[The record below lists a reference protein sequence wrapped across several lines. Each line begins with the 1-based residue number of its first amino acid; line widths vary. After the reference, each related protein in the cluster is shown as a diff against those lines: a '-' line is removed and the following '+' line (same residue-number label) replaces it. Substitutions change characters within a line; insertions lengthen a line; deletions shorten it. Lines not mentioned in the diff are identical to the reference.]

1 MILAAM
7 NNKQLAA
14 ALDIVSGNPMVAFA
28 TLDEQVLAKME
39 NTLDYTES
47 TEVSVYFYEMG

>member
-1 MILAAM
+1 VILAAM